1 MATYVKLLRVATLI
15 PVVLIL
21 SLLLARRFAPIA
33 GGAQRPKAPPF
44 PLFLGG
50 FAALVVLNSALA
62 LPPVVVQ
69 SASSVSSWCLV
80 TAIAALGMKTSLRD
94 LLDVGWKP
102 VGLMLAE
109 TIWIAGFVLLAMRF
123 IP

>member
-1 MATYVKLLRVATLI
+1 
-15 PVVLIL
+15 
-21 SLLLARRFAPIA
+21 
-33 GGAQRPKAPPF
+33 
-44 PLFLGG
+44 
-50 FAALVVLNSALA
+50 
-62 LPPVVVQ
+62 
-69 SASSVSSWCLV
+69 
-80 TAIAALGMKTSLRD
+80 MKTSLRD

>member
-1 MATYVKLLRVATLI
+1 M
-15 PVVLIL
+15 
-21 SLLLARRFAPIA
+21 
-33 GGAQRPKAPPF
+33 
-44 PLFLGG
+44 
-50 FAALVVLNSALA
+50 N
-62 LPPVVVQ
+62 